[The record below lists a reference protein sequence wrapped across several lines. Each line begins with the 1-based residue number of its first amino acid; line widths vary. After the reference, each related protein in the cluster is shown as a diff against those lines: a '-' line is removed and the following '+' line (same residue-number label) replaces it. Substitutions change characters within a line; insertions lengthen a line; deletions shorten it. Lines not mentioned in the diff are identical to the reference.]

1 MDEAPG
7 SGAAD
12 EPVTV
17 FLLDDHELV
26 RRGVRTLLEAEPD
39 IVVVGE
45 SGSAVEAAARIPEL
59 RPRVAVLDG
68 RLPDGTGIDVCRQV
82 RSADPGI
89 AVLILT
95 SYDDDDAVLGSIMAG
110 ASGYVLKQIGGNELV
125 TGVRRVAAGMS
136 LLDPAITANVLTRLR
151 EGRREPFSQHLTP
164 KEEQVLDLVAEGLTN
179 RQVAERLGVA
189 EKTVKNYVSTLLGKL
204 GVESRTQAAVLAAR
218 RSSRGPRPGAAP

>member
-1 MDEAPG
+1 
-7 SGAAD
+7 
-12 EPVTV
+12 
-17 FLLDDHELV
+17 
-26 RRGVRTLLEAEPD
+26 
-39 IVVVGE
+39 
-45 SGSAVEAAARIPEL
+45 
-59 RPRVAVLDG
+59 VAVLDG